1 MDKGLVTLIGMS
13 IAYVASFVG
22 LGLAWWSYRK
32 RRGDCGA
39 DRGGKD
45 ER

>member
-22 LGLAWWSYRK
+22 MGLGWWSWRK
-32 RRGDCGA
+32 R
-39 DRGGKD
+39 GGG
-45 ER
+45 RR